1 MRKQARGFTAIEL
14 IVVMA
19 ILGILAA
26 IAVPNMIAQMPRYR
40 LKGAARQVMGD
51 LMWARMQAVSQKNEF
66 RVFFINDHA
75 YTILDDDNN
84 DGKVD
89 GGESTQ
95 TKDLQD
101 AYHDV
106 SVGFTA
112 NPIFFPRGSASGAT
126 VTLTNSS
133 GSKKVKLT
141 PSQVAIAKKL
151 GVPLEEYAKYV

>member
-126 VTLTNSS
+126 VTLKNSS
-133 GSKKVKLT
+133 GSKKVKIHLT
-141 PSQVAIAKKL
+141 GRVKV
-151 GVPLEEYAKYV
+151 G